1 MVNSA
6 ELLAALRVIAR
17 ADRDDF
23 VRLIRA
29 HQMPVPIRRRDS
41 ARNMAWLV
49 LDHVGGQKRL
59 DFAVSGPER
68 VE

>member
-1 MVNSA
+1 
-6 ELLAALRVIAR
+6 VIAR